1 MATGVV
7 TWSTTAASNSTADS
21 NVNWAEGQAPSSVND
36 SARAMMASVAKFRDD
51 TNGSITT
58 GGTSTAFTVT
68 SNQSFASLSA
78 MGNAVIAFVP
88 HTTSGAAPT
97 LAVDGLTAKGIRL
110 QTGVDLPSGVLI
122 QGTPYVVTYFA
133 SAGEFI
139 LHNIGGDPY
148 AVPLGVALPFFG
160 SSAPNSSFVLPYG
173 QAISRTTY
181 STLFTMFS
189 TTYGSGDGSTTFNV
203 PDLRGRVVAGKDDM
217 GGSDAGRLS
226 TTYFGA
232 VSGQSG
238 STLGHTGGAESHTL
252 TAAQAPANMTGSGTV
267 SGDTSVV
274 GSSNFAVYSGSFQ
287 SGTAASVNGVADS
300 GINKLS
306 MSNGT
311 VSVTVNSG
319 GGSAHPIVQP
329 TIIGNWLLRII

>member
-1 MATGVV
+1 MATGVYS
-7 TWSTTAASNSTADS
+7 WSLTAASNSTADS

-139 LHNIGGDPY
+139 LHNIGGDPF

-160 SSAPNSSFVLPYG
+160 TSAPNSSFVLPYG

-189 TTYGSGDGSTTFNV
+189 TTFGTGDGSTTFNI
-203 PDLRGRVVAGKDDM
+203 PDLRGRVVAGKDNM
-217 GGSDAGRLS
+217 GGSAASRLS
-226 TTYFGA
+226 SIITGT
-232 VSGQSG
+232 
-238 STLGHTGGAESHTL
+238 TLGATGGTETHTL
-252 TAAQAPANMTGSGTV
+252 TAAQAPVMSGTGTGSGTTGA
-267 SGDTSVV
+267 SGNIGTF
-274 GSSNFAVYSGSFQ
+274 NFATYPGTTAAAGSGGSFPLP
-287 SGTAASVNGVADS
+287 GDS
-300 GINKLS
+300 STNSLPV
-306 MSNGT
+306 T
-311 VSVTVNSG
+311 VSSLSVTVNSG
-319 GGSAHPIVQP
+319 GGSAHTNLPP
-329 TIIGNWLLRII
+329 TIIGNFLMRVI